1 MDSSS
6 TAKMPRLGLSLYA
19 DLLDGQTS
27 GSAGMGTIPR
37 APVVS
42 GQGSGG
48 TGGFDDNTPAQRQQ
62 PIAAPLRFQPTK
74 RPQAPS
80 QKPKT
85 KSTTQKPGTNPSAD
99 ASQSFLT
106 GEAAFTGG
114 TLQTLAKTTL
124 SDWAAEPQE
133 DDVNGFYSNEK
144 RQRGGRKKRRKNKE
158 LHAVQNWDDIYN
170 PSRPNAYEE
179 YQNSDEKISEIR
191 EWKDRLYAHRTA
203 CKGGDSSHSKSEDG
217 QLETSLHTTAPSG
230 FSFAPPANFETYR
243 STRVPI
249 DDATSEDAHPSLHR
263 LVIERHG
270 PKSTHDD
277 TKKELLTPSI
287 SRAPVRYNLPPPPSE
302 IPESEADLAQA
313 LASDGAEIE
322 ITDHGHESRSL
333 RPGQKGFAHRLMSKY
348 GWTKGSGLG
357 ANGTG
362 IVNPLRVQVEK
373 QKKKPDSEG
382 GGYVA
387 PGGRGKIVGEKKA
400 GGPNASGEGGKFG
413 VMSEVVVLHGMVDGL
428 DLDSEMESADDGGLI
443 QEIGDECGA
452 KYGRV
457 ERVFID
463 RSGSTT
469 PRVFVK
475 FTSQLSALRAVNA
488 LEGRIF
494 NGNSI
499 VAMFYD
505 RESFDAGTAG

>member
-27 GSAGMGTIPR
+27 GSAGMGTISR
-37 APVVS
+37 APVVF

-48 TGGFDDNTPAQRQQ
+48 TGGIDDNTPAQRQQ
-62 PIAAPLRFQPTK
+62 PIADLPCAPNPPAPLRFQPTK

-85 KSTTQKPGTNPSAD
+85 KGTTQKPGRNSSAD
-99 ASQSFLT
+99 ASLI
-106 GEAAFTGG
+106 GEAPFTGG
-114 TLQTLAKTTL
+114 TFQTLAKTTL
-124 SDWAAEPQE
+124 SDWAAEPEE
-133 DDVNGFYSNEK
+133 DDVNGFYANER
-144 RQRGGRKKRRKNKE
+144 RQRGGRKKRKKNKE
-158 LHAVQNWDDIYN
+158 LHAVQNWDDIYD

-203 CKGGDSSHSKSEDG
+203 CKGGDSSHSSSEDG
-217 QLETSLHTTAPSG
+217 PWGISLGTAAPSG
-230 FSFAPPANFETYR
+230 LSFAPPANFETNR
-243 STRVPI
+243 STHVPV
-249 DDATSEDAHPSLHR
+249 DGATSEDAHPSHLS
-263 LVIERHG
+263 LVTERQG
-270 PKSTHDD
+270 PRSTHDD
-277 TKKELLTPSI
+277 MKKELLTPSI

-302 IPESEADLAQA
+302 IPESEEDLAQA

-322 ITDHGHESRSL
+322 MADHGHESRSL
-333 RPGQKGFAHRLMSKY
+333 RPGQKGFAQRLMSKY

-387 PGGRGKIVGEKKA
+387 PGGRGKIVGERKA
-400 GGPNASGEGGKFG
+400 GGPIASGEGGKFG

-428 DLDSEMESADDGGLI
+428 DLDCEMENADDGGLV

-452 KYGRV
+452 K
-457 ERVFID
+457 
-463 RSGSTT
+463 
-469 PRVFVK
+469 
-475 FTSQLSALRAVNA
+475 AVNA
-488 LEGRIF
+488 LEGRVF

-505 RESFDAGTAG
+505 RESFEAGTTG

>member
-1 MDSSS
+1 MDPSS

-19 DLLDGQTS
+19 DLLDGQAS
-27 GSAGMGTIPR
+27 GSAATGTISR
-37 APVVS
+37 APVVF

-48 TGGFDDNTPAQRQQ
+48 TGGFDDNMPAQRQQ
-62 PIAAPLRFQPTK
+62 SIAAPLRFQPTK

-80 QKPKT
+80 QKSKT
-85 KSTTQKPGTNPSAD
+85 KSTTQKPGTNPSVD
-99 ASQSFLT
+99 ASQSFST

-114 TLQTLAKTTL
+114 TFQTLAKTTL
-124 SDWAAEPQE
+124 SDWAAEPEE
-133 DDVNGFYSNEK
+133 DDVNGFFANEK
-144 RQRGGRKKRRKNKE
+144 RQRGGRKKRKKNKE
-158 LHAVQNWDDIYN
+158 LHAVQNWDDIYD

-191 EWKDRLYAHRTA
+191 EWKERLYAHRTA
-203 CKGGDSSHSKSEDG
+203 WKGGDSSHSSSEDG
-217 QLETSLHTTAPSG
+217 QLAISLRRSKSQATANARPPTFAGTAVPSG
-230 FSFAPPANFETYR
+230 LSFAPPANFEAYR
-243 STRVPI
+243 PTHAPV
-249 DDATSEDAHPSLHR
+249 DGATSEDAHPSHLSF
-263 LVIERHG
+263 VTERQG
-270 PKSTHDD
+270 PRSTHDD
-277 TKKELLTPSI
+277 TEKKLLTPSI

-302 IPESEADLAQA
+302 LPESEADLAQA

-322 ITDHGHESRSL
+322 ITDQGHESRSL
-333 RPGQKGFAHRLMSKY
+333 RPGQKGFAQRLMSKY

-382 GGYVA
+382 GGYVT

-400 GGPNASGEGGKFG
+400 GGPNANGEGGKFG

-428 DLDSEMESADDGGLI
+428 DLDSEMENTDDGGLV

-452 KYGRV
+452 K
-457 ERVFID
+457 
-463 RSGSTT
+463 
-469 PRVFVK
+469 
-475 FTSQLSALRAVNA
+475 AVNA
-488 LEGRIF
+488 LEGRVF

-499 VAMFYD
+499 VATFYD
-505 RESFDAGTAG
+505 RESFDAGTTG